1 LPTGATGTGAGALG
15 DAPVGDTSF
24 ALSRQLLAR
33 LVAAAGGIP
42 GAPIAAAL
50 DVVRRS
56 EQTLSSASGSSPS
69 GSSPPGIEISVEIRT
84 STLVE
89 LRP

>member
-1 LPTGATGTGAGALG
+1 V
-15 DAPVGDTSF
+15 PVGDTSF

-56 EQTLSSASGSSPS
+56 EQTLSSPSGSSPS
-69 GSSPPGIEISVEIRT
+69 GTEISVEIRT